1 MSLMKSL
8 DRSSLDEQTRLVARY
23 VAGDLSRSERAE
35 FEAWLVASPE
45 LAAEVEMER
54 RLRRGIASAA
64 RRGWLKRGLNADQ
77 PVRSRRWQYAAAAS
91 LVMGLGVVLSVFVSD
106 RPPGRSAGS
115 LLPRVSGSKPDAT
128 SRIVRLSNVRGIAGG
143 PDVSVLITDAPG
155 ELVIEPDVVVLTCEN
170 GAVEI
175 ECAGGSAPQTPQYS
189 EYEMDLVKRHGD
201 TLAWRSSRKV
211 PVARTQLSF
220 TLRDPG
226 GLDAGDYD
234 LIVRGYSPDHK
245 EVVARFWLRVSAQ

>member
-1 MSLMKSL
+1 MKSL
-8 DRSSLDEQTRLVARY
+8 DRNSLDEQTRLVSRY

-64 RRGWLKRGLNADQ
+64 RRGWLKRGAATP
-77 PVRSRRWQYAAAAS
+77 PVRDRRWQYAAAAS
-91 LVMGLGVVLSVFVSD
+91 VLLGLGLVLTLVIPGNGSTSRVGSGLPLVSGKKHD
-106 RPPGRSAGS
+106 TAS
-115 LLPRVSGSKPDAT
+115 LL
-128 SRIVRLSNVRGIAGG
+128 VRLSNVRGAAGG
-143 PDVSVLITDAPG
+143 PDVSVAITDAPG

-170 GAVEI
+170 GAI
-175 ECAGGSAPQTPQYS
+175 ELECEGGSAPQTPQYA

-211 PVARTQLSF
+211 PVARTQQLSF

-226 GLDAGDYD
+226 SLDAGDYD
-234 LIVRGYSPDHK
+234 LIVRGHSPDHQ

>member
-8 DRSSLDEQTRLVARY
+8 DRSSLEEQTRLVARY

-64 RRGWLKRGLNADQ
+64 RRGWLKRGSEEQ
-77 PVRSRRWQYAAAAS
+77 PRRNRRWQYAAAAS
-91 LVMGLGVVLSVFVSD
+91 LVLGMGVVLTVVVPRGGSEQSSVSI
-106 RPPGRSAGS
+106 
-115 LLPRVSGSKPDAT
+115 LPLVSGGKQEIA
-128 SRIVRLSNVRGIAGG
+128 SRIVRLSNVRGMAGG
-143 PDVSVLITDAPG
+143 PDVSVLINEAPR

-170 GAVEI
+170 GAVEL
-175 ECAGGSAPQTPQYS
+175 ECDGGSAPQTPQYA

-226 GLDAGDYD
+226 SLDAGDYD
-234 LIVRGYSPDHK
+234 LIVRGHSTDHQ